1 LRDLE
6 YLVAVA
12 ECRHF
17 GRAAE
22 RCGVSQPALSSQV
35 RKLESWLGVTV
46 FERAPGRVLL
56 TGQGAALLN
65 SAQALLAEARGL
77 VEQARA
83 AGAPFAGA
91 FRIGAIPTIGPYFLP
106 HALRPMREAFPEMRP
121 LVSEARTADL
131 LAGLKDGALDAALL
145 CLPQP
150 DSVLALLP
158 LFFEPFLMM
167 HAADAPPGWPED
179 GGEAMLVLEEGH
191 CLRDQTLAICGLQA
205 PPGRRHAAG
214 LELLRQMVAAGEGYA
229 LMPALAAAALG
240 EAPSL
245 GYSPLAPDAGRE
257 VALAFRRSDPRAAHL
272 AALAGLLRRIA
283 PTPLRVVG

>member
-1 LRDLE
+1 
-6 YLVAVA
+6 
-12 ECRHF
+12 
-17 GRAAE
+17 
-22 RCGVSQPALSSQV
+22 VSQPALSAQI

-65 SAQALLAEARGL
+65 RVQDVLAGARSL
-77 VEQARA
+77 VETARA
-83 AGAPFAGA
+83 AGTPLAGA

-121 LVSEARTADL
+121 VVSEARTADL
-131 LAGLKDGALDAALL
+131 LAGLRDGALDAALL
-145 CLPQP
+145 CLPQHDP
-150 DSVLALLP
+150 ALALHP

-167 HAADAPPGWPED
+167 HAAEALPGWPDD
-179 GGEAMLVLEEGH
+179 GGDGMLVLEEGH

-240 EAPSL
+240 EVPSL
-245 GYSPLAPDAGRE
+245 NYSALGPEVGRE
-257 VALAFRRSDPRAAHL
+257 VALALRRSDPRAAHL
-272 AALAGLLRRIA
+272 VALAGLLRRIA
-283 PTPLRVVG
+283 PAPLRVVVG